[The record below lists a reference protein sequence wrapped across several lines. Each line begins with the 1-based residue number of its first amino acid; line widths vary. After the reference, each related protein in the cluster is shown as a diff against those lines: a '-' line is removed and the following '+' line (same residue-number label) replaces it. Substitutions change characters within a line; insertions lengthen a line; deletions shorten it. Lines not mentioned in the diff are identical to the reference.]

1 MYDIQEREEFN
12 NRLFS
17 QESIY
22 STNTV
27 QLQGLGKYNT
37 FALCTHM
44 QNSCGINRIFVTEV
58 LRQGS

>member
-37 FALCTHM
+37 FAEHM
-44 QNSCGINRIFVTEV
+44 QNSCGINRIFATEV
-58 LRQGS
+58 LRQGT